1 MKNLNQ
7 ALLLLKNNKEVSE
20 FLNDLCT
27 PAELKA
33 MNERWA
39 VAQLLYKDE
48 MSYREIASKLNASTT
63 TITRVPAAAVSW
75 AEELPEATQASAMR
89 QSIEQWTRQDAE
101 AQLLRY
107 WLHCLHNIHQAKYAE
122 DLISM
127 PSPMAKHT
135 EMDLYNVC

>member
-1 MKNLNQ
+1 MKNLNE

-63 TITRVPAAAVSW
+63 TITRVARFLTNEPYKGYQKILKRINN
-75 AEELPEATQASAMR
+75 E
-89 QSIEQWTRQDAE
+89 
-101 AQLLRY
+101 
-107 WLHCLHNIHQAKYAE
+107 
-122 DLISM
+122 
-127 PSPMAKHT
+127 
-135 EMDLYNVC
+135 

>member
-1 MKNLNQ
+1 MKNLNE

-63 TITRVPAAAVSW
+63 TITRVARFLTNEPYKGYQKILNRINN
-75 AEELPEATQASAMR
+75 E
-89 QSIEQWTRQDAE
+89 
-101 AQLLRY
+101 
-107 WLHCLHNIHQAKYAE
+107 K
-122 DLISM
+122 
-127 PSPMAKHT
+127 
-135 EMDLYNVC
+135 

>member
-33 MNERWA
+33 MNERWE

-63 TITRVPAAAVSW
+63 TITRVARFLTNEPYKGYQKILKRINN
-75 AEELPEATQASAMR
+75 E
-89 QSIEQWTRQDAE
+89 
-101 AQLLRY
+101 
-107 WLHCLHNIHQAKYAE
+107 K
-122 DLISM
+122 
-127 PSPMAKHT
+127 
-135 EMDLYNVC
+135 